1 MGRICTCIL
10 LALVICC
17 KPKTMN
23 EREFTQLYVNY
34 LSKSYPEAR
43 FEIAAD
49 LTIKGSY
56 KGTEFSHYLDNAFR
70 EYKMEPDSVD
80 EVINRYVAS
89 SGSLYK
95 ESEPID
101 LSQIVPI
108 IKPIDFLQDV
118 NQLSK
123 ENGAEKEPSLV
134 YEAYNSQ
141 LIIVYAENT
150 EVSIK
155 YLTQEDFSKLSVHKD
170 SLRSLAV
177 KNLKAVLPE
186 VQSRGA
192 NGAYMISVGG
202 DFEASL
208 ILLTKMWTSDN
219 FKVKG
224 DLVIAIPIRDMLIIT
239 GSEEEHGLKTIKD
252 ITDDSFTN
260 GNHQVSPYLFKWDGQ
275 KFEQWK

>member
-1 MGRICTCIL
+1 
-10 LALVICC
+10 
-17 KPKTMN
+17 MN
-23 EREFTQLYVNY
+23 EREFAQLYVNY

-43 FEIAAD
+43 FEIAND
-49 LTIKGSY
+49 LIIKGSY
-56 KGTEFSHYLDNAFR
+56 KGKEFSHYLDNAFK

-80 EVINRYVAS
+80 EVISRYVAS

-95 ESEPID
+95 ESEPVV

-108 IKPIDFLQDV
+108 IKPIDFFQEV
-118 NQLSK
+118 KQLST
-123 ENGAEKEPSLV
+123 ENGGDKEPSIV
-134 YEAYNSQ
+134 YENYNSQ

-155 YLTQEDFSKLSVHKD
+155 YLTQEDFSKLSIHKD
-170 SLRSLAV
+170 SLRALAV

-186 VQSRGA
+186 VQSKGG
-192 NGAYMISVGG
+192 NGTYMISAGG

-224 DLVIAIPIRDMLIIT
+224 DLVIAIPNRDLLIVT
-239 GSEEEHGLKTIKD
+239 GSEEERGLKTIKD
-252 ITDDSFTN
+252 ITDDSFAN
-260 GNHQVSPYLFKWDGQ
+260 GNYQVSPYLFKWDGQ